1 MKQKKI
7 KTLITLLNARERTK
21 RVLKRYDELY
31 SKQALNLTFQSE
43 IQDTLNY
50 FKINLYN
57 YIRAIKDKKEYFDKY
72 PNLESELNKEV
83 IPLIVESSNSTYTIY
98 ELYSVY
104 RNRYEHPNK
113 IDDAEQYTIFYTSIS
128 QKEFIQLFDIC
139 NNVVDFELSKLT
151 PDEIQ
156 SMILENPET
165 IISIQKSI
173 LHLDKQ
179 NEKEKEE
186 HLELYQ
192 QNKLLLQKLKNIK
205 FNNLT
210 ENSIDEI
217 YKEFENYFST
227 TYFKKEFVEYYGE
240 TMYKKLLEIYKNE
253 NESTKQIEQEIKAF
267 YQTLLKQSLKV
278 EK

>member
-21 RVLKRYDELY
+21 RALKRYDELY

-72 PNLESELNKEV
+72 QNLESELNKKV
-83 IPLIVESSNSTYTIY
+83 IPLNAESLNSTYTIY

-113 IDDAEQYTIFYTSIS
+113 IDDADQYTIFHTSIP
-128 QKEFIQLFDIC
+128 QKEFILLFHIC
-139 NNVVDFELSKLT
+139 NNVVDFELNKLT
-151 PDEIQ
+151 SDEIK

-173 LHLDKQ
+173 LHLDKR

-192 QNKLLLQKLKNIK
+192 QNKRLLQKLKNIN

-210 ENSIDEI
+210 ENLIDEI
-217 YKEFENYFST
+217 YEEFKNYFLN
-227 TYFKKEFVEYYGE
+227 TYLKKEFVEYYGE
-240 TMYKKLLEIYKNE
+240 TMYKKLLEIYSNE
-253 NESTKQIEQEIKAF
+253 NGSTKQIVQEIQTF
-267 YQTLLKQSLKV
+267 YQTLLKQS
-278 EK
+278 

>member
-21 RVLKRYDELY
+21 RALKRYDELY
-31 SKQALNLTFQSE
+31 SKQALNLTFQLE

-72 PNLESELNKEV
+72 QKLESELNKKV
-83 IPLIVESSNSTYTIY
+83 IPLNAESLNSTYTIY

-113 IDDAEQYTIFYTSIS
+113 IDDADQYTIFHTSIP
-128 QKEFIQLFDIC
+128 QKEFIQLFHIC
-139 NNVVDFELSKLT
+139 NNVVDFELNKLT
-151 PDEIQ
+151 SVEIK

-192 QNKLLLQKLKNIK
+192 QNKMLLQKLKNIN

-210 ENSIDEI
+210 ENLIDEI
-217 YKEFENYFST
+217 YEEFKNYFLN

-240 TMYKKLLEIYKNE
+240 TMYKKLLEIYNNE
-253 NESTKQIEQEIKAF
+253 NGSTKQIVQEIQTF
-267 YQTLLKQSLKV
+267 YQTLLKQS
-278 EK
+278 

>member
-21 RVLKRYDELY
+21 RTLKRYDELY
-31 SKQALNLTFQSE
+31 SKQALNLTFQLE

-72 PNLESELNKEV
+72 QNLESELNKKV
-83 IPLIVESSNSTYTIY
+83 IPLNAESLNSTYTIY

-113 IDDAEQYTIFYTSIS
+113 IDDADQYTIFHTSIP
-128 QKEFIQLFDIC
+128 QKEFILLFHIC
-139 NNVVDFELSKLT
+139 NNVVDFELNKLT
-151 PDEIQ
+151 SDEIK

-192 QNKLLLQKLKNIK
+192 QNKMLLQKLKNIN

-210 ENSIDEI
+210 ENLIDEI
-217 YKEFENYFST
+217 YEEFKNYFLN

-240 TMYKKLLEIYKNE
+240 TMYKKLLEIYNNE
-253 NESTKQIEQEIKAF
+253 NGSTKQIVQEIQTF
-267 YQTLLKQSLKV
+267 NQTLLKQT
-278 EK
+278 

>member
-21 RVLKRYDELY
+21 RALKRYDELY

-72 PNLESELNKEV
+72 QKLESELNKKV
-83 IPLIVESSNSTYTIY
+83 IPLNAESLNSTYTIY

-113 IDDAEQYTIFYTSIS
+113 IDDADQYTIFHTSIP
-128 QKEFIQLFDIC
+128 QKEFIQLFHIC
-139 NNVVDFELSKLT
+139 NNVVDFELNKLT
-151 PDEIQ
+151 SVEIK

-165 IISIQKSI
+165 IISIQKSV

-192 QNKLLLQKLKNIK
+192 QNKMLLQKLKNIN

-210 ENSIDEI
+210 ENLIDEI
-217 YKEFENYFST
+217 YEEFKNYFLN

-240 TMYKKLLEIYKNE
+240 TMYKKLLEIYSNE
-253 NESTKQIEQEIKAF
+253 NGSTKQIVQEIQTF
-267 YQTLLKQSLKV
+267 YQTLLKQS
-278 EK
+278 

>member
-7 KTLITLLNARERTK
+7 KTLISLLTARERTK
-21 RVLKRYDELY
+21 RALKSYDELY
-31 SKQALNLTFQSE
+31 SKQALNLTFQLE

-72 PNLESELNKEV
+72 QNLDSELNKKV
-83 IPLIVESSNSTYTIY
+83 IPLNAESLNSTYTIY

-113 IDDAEQYTIFYTSIS
+113 IDDADQYTIFHTSIP
-128 QKEFIQLFDIC
+128 QKEFILLFHIC
-139 NNVVDFELSKLT
+139 NNVVDFELNKLT
-151 PDEIQ
+151 SDEIK

-173 LHLDKQ
+173 LHLDKR

-192 QNKLLLQKLKNIK
+192 QNKRLLQKLKNIN

-210 ENSIDEI
+210 ENLIDEI
-217 YKEFENYFST
+217 YEEFKNYFLN
-227 TYFKKEFVEYYGE
+227 TYLKKEFVEYYGE
-240 TMYKKLLEIYKNE
+240 TMYKKLLEIYSNE
-253 NESTKQIEQEIKAF
+253 NGSTKQIVQEIQTF
-267 YQTLLKQSLKV
+267 YQTLLKQS
-278 EK
+278 